1 MKRLIGLCYP
11 SHLESPAE
19 QHLIESLPTEKGRDP
34 PMVAEVTGVKVLSL
48 YPDISTTT
56 GEEVVLMSDTHS
68 PSGDSQKFPTYP

>member
-19 QHLIESLPTEKGRDP
+19 QHLIESLPAEKDRDP
-34 PMVAEVTGVKVLSL
+34 PMVLEVTGVKVVSVHH
-48 YPDISTTT
+48 DISTTT

-68 PSGDSQKFPTYP
+68 PSGNSQKFPTYP